1 MNRKKSIV
9 YLNRSQIEPHPENPR
24 KDLGDLTE
32 LRDSIRENG
41 IMQNLTVIPTD
52 DSFEHFRIL
61 IGHRRFAASEGIV
74 DELPCVIVED
84 ITPNEQVGIMLCEN
98 IQRND
103 LTLIEQAHGFQL
115 MMDLGEDLGT
125 ISKKTGF
132 SEKTVKHRLEIAKL
146 NSESLDKATSFQLT
160 LNDFIELEKIP
171 DVKEREKIIKN
182 AYSSENIRSTVS
194 FRLREIEK
202 QKLIDKI
209 REALKP
215 LGIKEYKSKTN
226 CLCYQTGYEKI
237 VCLSISE
244 GIKKIVSEVSKYN
257 NEIQNVE
264 YQFYYDYIYLCRKV
278 DEKKPKKASNEE
290 TPWKKKE
297 ENRHKIHDLTNVI
310 VNEYAEFIN
319 ELPDA
324 AFKSLTFSERN
335 VLLRDIWNLIVDSDV
350 SLFDDY
356 FSFNNQ
362 QINDSLKENGIRN
375 REVEW
380 QMLILIASAF
390 VDYSLAKWS
399 GEADIGTI
407 EEHKRFIKIL
417 NKFGFSLRD
426 EELLSL
432 INGTSELFEQ
442 TNEEPEDD
450 EEV

>member
-84 ITPNEQVGIMLCEN
+84 ITLNEQVGIMLCEN

-146 NSESLDKATSFQLT
+146 TPESLDKATSFQLT

-182 AYSSENIRSTVS
+182 AYSSDNIRSTVS

-202 QKLIDKI
+202 QKLIEKI
-209 REALKP
+209 REALQP

-226 CLCYQTGYEKI
+226 CLCYQNGYEKI
-237 VCLSISE
+237 FVLSYSE
-244 GIKKIVSEVSKYN
+244 GIKKIVSEVNKYK
-257 NEIQNVE
+257 NEIQNIE

-278 DEKKPKKASNEE
+278 DEKNPKKA
-290 TPWKKKE
+290 
-297 ENRHKIHDLTNVI
+297 ENRHKIRDLTNVI

-324 AFKSLTFSERN
+324 AFKSLSFSERN
-335 VLLRDIWNLIVDSDV
+335 VLLHDIWNLMVDSDF
-350 SLFDDY
+350 SLYDDY

-380 QMLILIASAF
+380 QMLILIASNF
-390 VDYSLAKWS
+390 VDGSLATWN
-399 GEADIGTI
+399 GEADKKDI
-407 EEHKRFIKIL
+407 EEHKKFIKIL

-432 INGTSELFEQ
+432 INGTSELFEKPK
-442 TNEEPEDD
+442 EDMEDD
-450 EEV
+450 LSDDKEV

>member
-84 ITPNEQVGIMLCEN
+84 VTPNEQVGIMLCEN
-98 IQRND
+98 IQRNE

-146 NSESLDKATSFQLT
+146 TPESLDKATSFQLT

-171 DVKEREKIIKN
+171 DVKDREKIIKN
-182 AYSSENIRSTVS
+182 SYSSDNIRSTVS
-194 FRLREIEK
+194 YRLREIEK
-202 QKLIDKI
+202 QKLMDKI
-209 REALKP
+209 REALQP
-215 LGIKEYKSKTN
+215 LGIKEYKSNTH
-226 CLCYQTGYEKI
+226 CLCYQNGYEKI
-237 VCLSISE
+237 FVLSYSE
-244 GIKKIVSEVSKYN
+244 GVKKIVSEVSKYK
-257 NEIQNVE
+257 NEIQNIE
-264 YQFYYDYIYLCRKV
+264 YQFYYDYFYLCKKV
-278 DEKKPKKASNEE
+278 DEKEPKKASNEE
-290 TPWKKKE
+290 TSWKKKS
-297 ENRHKIHDLTNVI
+297 ENRNKIHDLTNVI

-319 ELPDA
+319 ELSDE
-324 AFKSLTFSERN
+324 AFNSLEFNKRN
-335 VLLRDIWNLIVDSDV
+335 ALLHDIWNLIVDSDV
-350 SLFDDY
+350 SLFGDY

-362 QINDSLKENGIRN
+362 QINDSIKENGIRN

-380 QMLILIASAF
+380 QMLILIAEAF
-390 VDYSLAKWS
+390 VDCSLENWN
-399 GEADIGTI
+399 GEADKKTI
-407 EEHKRFIKIL
+407 EEHKRFIEIL
-417 NKFGFSLRD
+417 NKFGFSLQD

-442 TNEEPEDD
+442 PNEEPEDD